1 MLKSILKIIKKELR
15 SAIRERLVL
24 LLGAIILL
32 LLGVGLVSGYLNFQE
47 QQVAITKEQERKRTE
62 WLSQGDKHPHIAA
75 HYGTYIFK
83 PKSVLGIF
91 DSGLDAYTGTSIY
104 LEAHYQHEFMFRPTQ
119 DKGTMVR
126 FGELTMAMALQ
137 VLMPL
142 LIIILAFKSIT
153 QERESGTLRLMAA
166 QGISLG
172 TIVWGNVLAYSAIL
186 LLILLPA
193 LLATAISIVVLNP
206 SGLLAFSPWRLVFLL
221 LIYAIYLFLFIAF
234 SVYISLYSKTSRN
247 ALLKLLVLWVLLTVL
262 IPKTVANLGRTA
274 HSLPSMHAFKGDV
287 QTDIDN
293 GLDGNTPRSVRMARL
308 KQEYLETYEVD
319 SLHQLPFNF
328 DGIGMQ
334 AGEEHGNEVYDV
346 HWQRL
351 RSIFEEQNTLFAY
364 SSFLDPFIAVQRL
377 SMAFSGT
384 DMYTAVHFE
393 DEVELYRRALVKKMN
408 DDMAQNSRYGE
419 FYEYKAGA
427 SLWEA
432 IKEFNY
438 TLPTMYKVL
447 HAYRWELTG
456 LLMWLF
462 LAMVLFGT
470 AALKKRWNL

>member
-1 MLKSILKIIKKELR
+1 MFKSVLKIIKKELR
-15 SAIRERLVL
+15 LAIRERLVL
-24 LLGAIILL
+24 LLGAIILM
-32 LLGVGLVSGYLNFQE
+32 LLGVGLVSGYRNFQE
-47 QQVAITKEQERKRTE
+47 QQVAITKEQDQKRTE

-83 PKSVLGIF
+83 PKLVLGIF

-104 LEAHYQHEFMFRPTQ
+104 LEAHYQHEFMFRPAQ

-166 QGISLG
+166 QGIRIS
-172 TIVWGNVLAYSAIL
+172 TIVWGKVLAYSAIL
-186 LLILLPA
+186 LLILLPV
-193 LLATAISIVVLNP
+193 LLVIFLGITILNP
-206 SGLLAFSPWRLVFLL
+206 SGLLAFSPWRLVFILL
-221 LIYAIYLFLFIAF
+221 VYAMYLFLFIAF

-247 ALLKLLVLWVLLTVL
+247 ALLKLLVFWVLLTVL
-262 IPKTVANLGRTA
+262 VPKTVANMGRA
-274 HSLPSMHAFKGDV
+274 SYPLPSMHAFKGNI

-293 GLDGNTPRSVRMARL
+293 GLDGKTPRSVRMARL
-308 KQEYLETYEVD
+308 KQEYLETYNVD

-328 DGIGMQ
+328 DGISMQ
-334 AGEEHGNEVYDV
+334 AGEEHGNQVYDV

-364 SSFLDPFIAVQRL
+364 SSLLDPFIAVQRL

-393 DEVELYRRALVKKMN
+393 DEVEHYRRALVKKMN
-408 DDMAQNSRYGE
+408 NDMAQNSRYGE
-419 FYEYKAGA
+419 FFEYKAGA

-438 TLPTMYKVL
+438 TMPTMFKVL
-447 HAYRWELTG
+447 HAYRWELAG
-456 LLMWLF
+456 LFAWLF
-462 LAMVLFGT
+462 FALALLGT
-470 AALKKRWNL
+470 SASKKRWNL